1 MVINLAT
8 DAAPQPHLMHDL
20 KHDLISDADTID
32 GSQPHRYLAETD
44 AVGGLP
50 SVSAPLARASGVVE
64 P

>member
-1 MVINLAT
+1 
-8 DAAPQPHLMHDL
+8 MHDL